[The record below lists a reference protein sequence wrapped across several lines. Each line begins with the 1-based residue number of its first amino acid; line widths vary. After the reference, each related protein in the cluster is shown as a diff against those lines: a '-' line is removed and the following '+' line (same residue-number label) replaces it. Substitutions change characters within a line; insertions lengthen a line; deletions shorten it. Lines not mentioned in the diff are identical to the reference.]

1 METFLAICAIAVLI
15 YGIRYTRRKAIRL
28 QEAAELRQS
37 EERVKQQ
44 SMNLS
49 DYGTITNVRMELRA
63 NLRPANE
70 DETTP
75 PSEPLADEDEG
86 ATEELDREAVF
97 LAYLHLRETG
107 ILEE

>member
-28 QEAAELRQS
+28 QESDIQKS
-37 EERVKQQ
+37 VERVKQQ
-44 SMNLS
+44 SINLS

-63 NLRPANE
+63 NLRPAAE